1 MTNLGWIRCRTC
13 SSSFSMISSGAT
25 SSGSN
30 NGIIIA
36 SISNLNGGD
45 HLMRRSHFRYYYR
58 YYRPWINCNQYT
70 GTYHYNKQQQ
80 IAQFCKKAKKIIKDN
95 NAQAATGSF
104 SAAVTSN
111 NTGTTATPTCSSSPP
126 PKNLRRKKKDNV
138 GTTSTNT
145 SSNSN
150 SNQYHETRI
159 LVPLSEQYRN
169 VLAVRASSPNGAA
182 PPSPTMTCVYVHPLS
197 QMVLL
202 YLQSYCH
209 DWVQARQLQHLNL
222 QVDGTFRVRSV
233 GVPTTTTTAPPL
245 RRPTLIH
252 RDALVN
258 GTQPTMMAT
267 TRHVDPL
274 IVQIWTKYEKEE
286 RKHWLCAAVVTD
298 HSNTTTKPTNHH
310 GNSPFDDMVEPKW
323 QNRYLLQD
331 NTVTPWQSYSQQR
344 GGGTPERIQSHVQA
358 LIRAVDAAL
367 VEPTSV

>member
-1 MTNLGWIRCRTC
+1 
-13 SSSFSMISSGAT
+13 
-25 SSGSN
+25 
-30 NGIIIA
+30 
-36 SISNLNGGD
+36 
-45 HLMRRSHFRYYYR
+45 MRRSHFRYYYR

-95 NAQAATGSF
+95 NAQAATGSVT
-104 SAAVTSN
+104 AVTSN
-111 NTGTTATPTCSSSPP
+111 NTGTTATPTSSSSPPP

-138 GTTSTNT
+138 GTTTGTTST
-145 SSNSN
+145 SNSN

-233 GVPTTTTTAPPL
+233 GVPTTTAPPL
-245 RRPTLIH
+245 RRSTLIH

-258 GTQPTMMAT
+258 NGAQPTMTAT
-267 TRHVDPL
+267 TRHEIPR
-274 IVQIWTKYEKEE
+274 IIQIWTKYEKEE

-298 HSNTTTKPTNHH
+298 HSNTTTKSTNHH